1 MKKTPRYHYMDSHV
15 HTNLS
20 HDGKSSIAEYL
31 EYAKERSVDE
41 VTYTEHYDVYDGVDS
56 KLTTLD
62 VMRYWREFLSET
74 MRFETRTNFG
84 IEIGLRPE
92 CEYKIKQMTDSYR
105 FDFIIGSS
113 HITRGKDMSMDPSFF
128 AGLTMQEAYG
138 EYFKEVRENIDIFDD
153 FDVYG
158 HLDYVVRYG
167 GYGCKMIKYQDFV
180 KILDSILE
188 ALIKKGK
195 GLELNT
201 SGYRYGLSCAH
212 PNAEILQRYY
222 DKGGRIITVG
232 SDAHESKYL
241 ASHFDDAY
249 DLLEKIG
256 FKEIAVF
263 HHREPTFHEIA
274 TLKNHA

>member
-1 MKKTPRYHYMDSHV
+1 M
-15 HTNLS
+15 HTKIS
-20 HDGKSSIAEYL
+20 HDGEASFIEYL
-31 EYAKERSVDE
+31 EYAKERNVDE
-41 VTYTEHYDVYDGVDS
+41 VTFTEHYDIYDGVDS

-62 VMRYWREFLSET
+62 IPRYWQAYLTET
-74 MRFETRTNFG
+74 MRSNIRTNFG

-92 CEYKIKQMTDSYR
+92 CAQKIKRMTAEYR

-128 AGLTMQEAYG
+128 SGLTMKEAYG
-138 EYFKEVRENIDIFDD
+138 EYFKEIRENIDIFDD

-167 GYGCKMIKYQDFV
+167 GYGCERINYEDFA
-180 KILDSILE
+180 KILDDILT

-195 GLELNT
+195 GLEINT
-201 SGYRYGLSCAH
+201 SGYRYGLSYAH
-212 PNAEILQRYY
+212 PNAEILQRYH
-222 DKGGRIITVG
+222 DLGGKIITLG

-249 DLLEKIG
+249 ELLEKVG
-256 FKEIAVF
+256 FKEIAIFHRRDPVF
-263 HHREPTFHEIA
+263 YEIA

>member
-1 MKKTPRYHYMDSHV
+1 MKKTPKYYYKDSHI
-15 HTNLS
+15 HTTIS
-20 HDGKSSIAEYL
+20 HDGKATFIEYL
-31 EYAKERSVDE
+31 QYAKERQVDE
-41 VTYTEHYDVYDGVDS
+41 VTFTEHYDIYDGVDS
-56 KLTTLD
+56 ELTTLD
-62 VMRYWREFLSET
+62 VSHYWQEYLAET
-74 MRFETRTNFG
+74 MKSDIRTNFG

-92 CEYKIKQMTDSYR
+92 CERTIKLMTDLYQ

-128 AGLTMQEAYG
+128 SGLTMQEAYG
-138 EYFKEVRENIDIFDD
+138 EYFKEVRENIDTFDD

-167 GYGCKMIKYQDFV
+167 GYGYKRIVYRDFA
-180 KILDSILE
+180 KILDDILA

-195 GLELNT
+195 GIELNT
-201 SGYRYGLSCAH
+201 SGYRYGLGYAH
-212 PNAEILQRYY
+212 PNAEILQRYH
-222 DKGGRIITVG
+222 DLGGKIITIG

-256 FKEIAVF
+256 FKEIAIFRRRDPVF
-263 HHREPTFHEIA
+263 CAIA